1 MNDIFEKRKKVI
13 YEFICDEFYVPMK
26 LKELAMLLQV
36 PKEARGELKA
46 VLDSLEEEGKVHVTQ
61 KGKYVKGEARRLTGI
76 FQAHMKG
83 FGFVT
88 IEGAP
93 EDIYIAEQIL
103 FHDFPVQL

>member
-46 VLDSLEEEGKVHVTQ
+46 VLDSLEEE
-61 KGKYVKGEARRLTGI
+61 
-76 FQAHMKG
+76 
-83 FGFVT
+83 
-88 IEGAP
+88 
-93 EDIYIAEQIL
+93 
-103 FHDFPVQL
+103 